1 MATPLSPSVS
11 SSFEPKDVD
20 RQVESFK
27 HVDSARQ
34 QLLELLLQRLSKSEA
49 DLQATKS
56 DLEDQTSI
64 RRHWKKRAETA
75 EASLLQNQFMLALI
89 DGNRYTFGDSYLKN
103 TETGGT
109 DAGKDLVAQIR
120 SYIKERHLHDNPNEV
135 VLMVHIFA
143 DKSALSQALVDS
155 GTISESK
162 YLDAF
167 IAKFMNSQ
175 PFLYFM
181 DCGPSEG
188 AVDTK
193 IKGPFPNPT
202 LTPTY

>member
-1 MATPLSPSVS
+1 KLSPLSLH
-11 SSFEPKDVD
+11 D
-20 RQVESFK
+20 
-27 HVDSARQ
+27 
-34 QLLELLLQRLSKSEA
+34 
-49 DLQATKS
+49 
-56 DLEDQTSI
+56 
-64 RRHWKKRAETA
+64 
-75 EASLLQNQFMLALI
+75 ALPI
-89 DGNRYTFGDSYLKN
+89 Y
-103 TETGGT
+103 
-109 DAGKDLVAQIR
+109 
-120 SYIKERHLHDNPNEV
+120 DNPNEV

-167 IAKFMNSQ
+167 MAKFMNSQ

-193 IKGPFPNPT
+193 IKGPFPDRKSTRLNSSH
-202 LTPTY
+202 LG